1 MHLTKKTNQK
11 VTYKL
16 IDNKLC
22 IEHHILLQQLIFRK
36 KTKNNEY
43 KEYYSYFIKLPR
55 AIYNLL
61 SPEDDIVY
69 LTKNKEKIHI
79 YTEAVDNSKK
89 VHIQID
95 NRSQKNNM
103 EYNRYKLTIPKKFI
117 TKTNYKHEKS
127 YILCQIKANN
137 NKRGYEITL
146 KQI

>member
-1 MHLTKKTNQK
+1 MHLTKKINQK

-95 NRSQKNNM
+95 NRSQKNNV

-117 TKTNYKHEKS
+117 TKTNYKQEKS